1 METREVTEGK
11 DRKRI
16 RGKTVAMN
24 LFLLFPCLLF
34 QSSLQ
39 SLIKVLLEEEG
50 NRQT

>member
-11 DRKRI
+11 DRKRV
-16 RGKTVAMN
+16 REKTVAMN

-39 SLIKVLLEEEG
+39 SLVKFLMEEEG
-50 NRQT
+50 DR